1 MNKRLVSE
9 LVKVA
14 NSLDVM
20 GFNREANSLD
30 RIARKILS
38 EDTTTNTE
46 PTPSGVYKD
55 DISTYKKLLFE
66 DNNADG
72 ADRFLEAVKQL
83 TDKYVEKTLVAFEAQ
98 ANRLKSMVDFS
109 EEDRNKS
116 NEDIYKLI
124 HKNKLN
130 EEGIDENEFQSR
142 WDSSKL
148 DMNNEQVKNTYDL
161 LKAKFPK
168 TTT

>member
-38 EDTTTNTE
+38 EDTTTTTE
-46 PTPSGVYKD
+46 PTPTGVYKD

-66 DNNADG
+66 DSNVEG
-72 ADRFLEAVKQL
+72 ADKFLEAVKL
-83 TDKYVEKTLVAFEAQ
+83 LSNSYDEKTLVAFEAQ
-98 ANRLKSMVDFS
+98 AKRLKSMVGLD
-109 EEDRNKS
+109 EEERNKS

-124 HKNKLN
+124 HKNKL
-130 EEGIDENEFQSR
+130 EDKEIDENEFQSR

>member
-38 EDTTTNTE
+38 QDTTTTTE
-46 PTPSGVYKD
+46 PTPTGVYKD

-66 DNNADG
+66 DDNVDG
-72 ADRFLEAVKQL
+72 ADKFLEAVKQL
-83 TDKYVEKTLVAFEAQ
+83 SNSYDEKTLVAFEAQ
-98 ANRLKSMVDFS
+98 AKRLKSMVDFS

-124 HKNKLN
+124 HKNKL
-130 EEGIDENEFQSR
+130 EDKEIDENEFQSR

>member
-20 GFNREANSLD
+20 GFNKEANSLD

-38 EDTTTNTE
+38 EDTTE
-46 PTPSGVYKD
+46 PTPTGVYKD
-55 DISTYKKLLFE
+55 DIGTYKKLLLE
-66 DNNADG
+66 DDDAVG
-72 ADRFLEAVKQL
+72 ADKFLEAVKL
-83 TDKYVEKTLVAFEAQ
+83 LSNSYDEKTLVAFEAQ
-98 ANRLKSMVDFS
+98 AKRLKSMVGLD
-109 EEDRNKS
+109 EQERNKS

-124 HKNKLN
+124 HKNKL
-130 EEGIDENEFQSR
+130 EDKEIDENEFQSR
-142 WDSSKL
+142 WDNSKL

>member
-20 GFNREANSLD
+20 GFNKEANSLD

-38 EDTTTNTE
+38 QDTTTTTE
-46 PTPSGVYKD
+46 PTPTGVYKD

-66 DNNADG
+66 DDNVDG
-72 ADRFLEAVKQL
+72 ADKFLEAVKLL
-83 TDKYVEKTLVAFEAQ
+83 TDKYDEKTLVAFEAQ

-124 HKNKLN
+124 HKNKLD

-148 DMNNEQVKNTYDL
+148 DTNNEQVKNTYDL

>member
-1 MNKRLVSE
+1 MNKRLLSE

-20 GFNREANSLD
+20 GFKREASSLD
-30 RIARKILS
+30 KIARKIVS
-38 EDTTTNTE
+38 QDTTTPTE
-46 PTPSGVYKD
+46 PAPTGVYKD
-55 DISTYKKLLFE
+55 DIGTYKKLLFE
-66 DNNADG
+66 DNNVEG
-72 ADRFLEAVKQL
+72 ADKFLEAVKLL
-83 TDKYVEKTLVAFEAQ
+83 TDKYDEKTLVAFEAQ

-124 HKNKLN
+124 HKNKLD
-130 EEGIDENEFQSR
+130 EEGIEETDFESR
-142 WDSSKL
+142 WDSSGL
-148 DMNNEQVKNTYDL
+148 DKQNEQVKNTYDL
-161 LKAKFPK
+161 LRAKFPK

>member
-38 EDTTTNTE
+38 EDTTTTTE
-46 PTPSGVYKD
+46 PTPTGVYKD

-66 DNNADG
+66 DDNVDG
-72 ADRFLEAVKQL
+72 ADKFLEAVKL
-83 TDKYVEKTLVAFEAQ
+83 LSNSYDEKTLVAFEAQ
-98 ANRLKSMVDFS
+98 AKRLKSMVGLD
-109 EEDRNKS
+109 EEERNKS

-124 HKNKLN
+124 HKNKL
-130 EEGIDENEFQSR
+130 EDKEIDENEFQSR